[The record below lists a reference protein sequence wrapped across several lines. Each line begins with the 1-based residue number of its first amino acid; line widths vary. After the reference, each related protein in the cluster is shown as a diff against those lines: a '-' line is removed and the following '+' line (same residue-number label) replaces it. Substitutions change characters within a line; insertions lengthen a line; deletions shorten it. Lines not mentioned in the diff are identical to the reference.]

1 MLKYYFGWK
10 YLKKLVKT
18 GVGGENPIGGSVRG
32 LILLNTENIEKKIEI
47 DEAITEHR

>member
-1 MLKYYFGWK
+1 MEIFKESGWDRGGG
-10 YLKKLVKT
+10 KT
-18 GVGGENPIGGSVRG
+18 QLGGSVRG

>member
-1 MLKYYFGWK
+1 MLKQYFGWK
-10 YLKKLVKT
+10 EI
-18 GVGGENPIGGSVRG
+18 GWDRGGGENLIGGGSVRG

>member
-1 MLKYYFGWK
+1 MEIFKEIGWD
-10 YLKKLVKT
+10 T
-18 GVGGENPIGGSVRG
+18 GEGENLIGGGSVRG

>member
-1 MLKYYFGWK
+1 MEIFKEIGWDR
-10 YLKKLVKT
+10 
-18 GVGGENPIGGSVRG
+18 GGGGNTIGGSVRG

>member
-1 MLKYYFGWK
+1 MEIFKEI
-10 YLKKLVKT
+10 
-18 GVGGENPIGGSVRG
+18 GGDRSGGKNPIGGSVRG